1 MNVTSEYRTTR
12 LDGRKK
18 MKIEGKTIQIDLSGG
33 QGHRWT
39 DVEGTEDDVALS
51 NDLQEISCEIIDGK
65 VDQHDN
71 YVTQSGT
78 HYRWS

>member
-1 MNVTSEYRTTR
+1 MW
-12 LDGRKK
+12 RKK